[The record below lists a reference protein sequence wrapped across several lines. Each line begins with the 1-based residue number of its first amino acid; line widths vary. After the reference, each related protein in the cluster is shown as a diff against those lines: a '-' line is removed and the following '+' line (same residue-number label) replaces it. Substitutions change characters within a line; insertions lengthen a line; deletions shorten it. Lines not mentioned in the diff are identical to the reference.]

1 MKSKI
6 YNLII
11 LDQSGSMSSICN
23 QAIAGV
29 NETIGTIKADD
40 RKNSE
45 DCEQFISLV
54 AFCGCNTSFIME
66 NVPAQ
71 EAKTITQNDYSP
83 CCSTPLYDAMGM
95 SLTKLHNLIKDQKAI
110 ASVTIITDGYENA
123 SRRYTSD
130 KVKKSIEKHKKHGW
144 EFVFIGANIDAV
156 ETAGHFGIGA
166 DRAINYCSDNIGTG
180 KVYDAV
186 AKATVAMRCCSEETF
201 EEEMCASFAEVNAD
215 FNKRGKR

>member
-1 MKSKI
+1 MKHNI
-6 YNLII
+6 TELVFI
-11 LDQSGSMSSICN
+11 LDRSGSMCGLEN
-23 QAIAGV
+23 D
-29 NETIGTIKADD
+29 TIGGFNSVLKEQKNAEGKAFVTTVLFDHEILTIHD
-40 RKNSE
+40 RINIE
-45 DCEQFISLV
+45 DVKPMTEEDYQTRGTTALIDAIGYSIDHID
-54 AFCGCNTSFIME
+54 SIHKYIRKE
-66 NVPAQ
+66 DVPS
-71 EAKTITQNDYSP
+71 KT
-83 CCSTPLYDAMGM
+83 MF
-95 SLTKLHNLIKDQKAI
+95 
-110 ASVTIITDGYENA
+110 VIITDGYENA
-123 SRRYTSD
+123 SHRYTSD

>member
-1 MKSKI
+1 MPQIMRRYIWKIIIPYKVIKPSCNSIWISWLKRITFYAKQKCFINFYIRIFFAPELLKLYKHKYIRKEDVPSKT
-6 YNLII
+6 
-11 LDQSGSMSSICN
+11 MF
-23 QAIAGV
+23 V
-29 NETIGTIKADD
+29 
-40 RKNSE
+40 
-45 DCEQFISLV
+45 
-54 AFCGCNTSFIME
+54 
-66 NVPAQ
+66 
-71 EAKTITQNDYSP
+71 
-83 CCSTPLYDAMGM
+83 
-95 SLTKLHNLIKDQKAI
+95 
-110 ASVTIITDGYENA
+110 IITDGYENA